1 MKINFYLKSLG
12 LILGLI
18 GLGVHAADGSYHSVA
33 VSNAEWKSIE
43 TNDGTLMSGYFTGAS
58 SVVSG
63 EGVIQSGMT
72 GTSECIVSVKK
83 HSGGKD
89 IASECSVH
97 YKELD
102 SKMFMRFE
110 RKAGDGIATSGAK
123 GGGSAIIS
131 GGTGKLQGVSGT
143 CSYDIKYLDSVRSV
157 TNMECNYHM

>member
-1 MKINFYLKSLG
+1 MKASFYFNSLG
-12 LILGLI
+12 FILGLI
-18 GLGVHAADGSYHSVA
+18 GLGAHAAGGSYHSVA
-33 VSNAEWKSIE
+33 VSHTEWKSIE
-43 TNDGTLMSGYFTGAS
+43 INDGTLMSGYLTGAS

-63 EGVIQSGMT
+63 EGMIHAGMT
-72 GTSECIVSVKK
+72 STAECIVSVKK

-89 IASECSVH
+89 IAADCSIH
-97 YKELD
+97 YQELD

-143 CSYDIKYLDSVRSV
+143 CSYDVKYLDAVRSV
-157 TNMECNYHM
+157 NNMECDYSM

>member
-1 MKINFYLKSLG
+1 MKANFYFNSLG
-12 LILGLI
+12 FILGLI
-18 GLGVHAADGSYHSVA
+18 GLGAHAAGGSFHSVA
-33 VSNAEWKSIE
+33 VANAEWKSIE
-43 TNDGTLMSGYFTGAS
+43 INDGTLMSGYFTGAS
-58 SVVSG
+58 SVVTG
-63 EGVIQSGMT
+63 EGLIRAGMT
-72 GTSECIVSVKK
+72 STSDCIVSVKE

-89 IASECSVH
+89 IASDCSVH

-143 CSYDIKYLDSVRSV
+143 CSYNIRYLDAVRSV
-157 TNMECNYHM
+157 TNMECDYSM